1 MQVIHAGSLTHHVK
15 IWLTASEHARVLHVF
30 EDACNL
36 INENGEVLSVVTQ
49 KIGDGPFNLVVEED
63 ILFSDHLN
71 AESKVSIQPNRL
83 TFENLDIKIDQA
95 ELWSSHPNWGILY
108 AKRNNI
114 LNQVTSLPKW
124 ESFIKQEIAHRH
136 CIRSAVH
143 VSSQSALLAMTP
155 YTDFL
160 ISSIVSADISKS
172 IDSVKQLA
180 GLGQGLT
187 PSGDDFILGAI
198 LAAWIIHPHY
208 VARVLAEEITNAAAP
223 LTTSLS
229 AAWLRSAGR
238 GEAGILWHNFFNALI
253 VNDSNAIQLYITE
266 LLFVGH
272 TSGADAFAGFISTLI
287 CYEEK
292 SCPS

>member
-1 MQVIHAGSLTHHVK
+1 MQVVHARSLTHQVK
-15 IWLTASEHARVLHVF
+15 SWLIASQYARVLHVF
-30 EDACNL
+30 DDVCNL
-36 INENGEVLSVVTQ
+36 INEHGQVLSVVMQ
-49 KIGDGPFNLVVEED
+49 KIGNGPFNLVIEED
-63 ILFSDHLN
+63 ALFSNHLN
-71 AESKVSIQPNRL
+71 AESKISIQPNQL
-83 TFENLDIKIDQA
+83 TLEDLNINIDKA
-95 ELWSSHPNWGILY
+95 ELWSSRPNWELLH
-108 AKRNNI
+108 ARQNNI
-114 LNQVTSLPKW
+114 LNQVIYLPKW
-124 ESFIKQEIAHRH
+124 ESSIKREIA
-136 CIRSAVH
+136 
-143 VSSQSALLAMTP
+143 SSQSALLAMTP

-208 VARVLAEEITNAAAP
+208 VARVLAEEITNATAP

-238 GEAGILWHNFFNALI
+238 GEAGILWHNFFNALLT
-253 VNDSNAIQLYITE
+253 DDPAGIQFQIAQ
-266 LLFVGH
+266 LLSVGH

>member
-1 MQVIHAGSLTHHVK
+1 MQVVHAKSLTDQVK
-15 IWLTASEHARVLHVF
+15 SWLAASQQVRVLHVF
-30 EDACNL
+30 EDVCNL
-36 INENGEVLSVVTQ
+36 INEEGEVLSVVAQ
-49 KIGDGPFNLVVEED
+49 KIGDGPFNLVVEGD

-71 AESKVSIQPNRL
+71 AESKISIQSNRL
-83 TFENLDIKIDQA
+83 TLENLDIKIDQA
-95 ELWSSHPNWGILY
+95 ELWSPHPNWAILY

-124 ESFIKQEIAHRH
+124 KTFIKQEIA
-136 CIRSAVH
+136 A
-143 VSSQSALLAMTP
+143 SQSVLLARVPGTVQAMTQFMDSLP
-155 YTDFL
+155 
-160 ISSIVSADISKS
+160 SAIVNADLPKS
-172 IDSVKQLA
+172 IDSAKQLA

-187 PSGDDFILGAI
+187 PSGDDFILGAL
-198 LAAWIIHPHY
+198 LAAWIIHPRGT
-208 VARVLAEEITNAAAP
+208 ARVLAEEITNAAMP

-238 GEAGILWHNFFNALI
+238 GEAGILWHNFFNALLA
-253 VNDSNAIQLYITE
+253 NDPADIQFHIAQ
-266 LLFVGH
+266 LLSVGH